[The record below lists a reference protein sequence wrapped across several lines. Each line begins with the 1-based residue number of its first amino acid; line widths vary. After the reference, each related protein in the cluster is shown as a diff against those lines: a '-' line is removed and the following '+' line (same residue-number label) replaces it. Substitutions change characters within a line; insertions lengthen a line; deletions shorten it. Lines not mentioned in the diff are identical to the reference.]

1 MKKELIRA
9 AWFFQVFLLVST
21 LSPGQKKETQSKP
34 AAAGNSLDQATFNAL
49 RFRSVGPAITS
60 GRVADIAVN
69 PANPAE
75 YYVAAASGGVW
86 KTRNAGITYEP
97 VFDNEGSYSIGCVS
111 IDPSNPN
118 VVWVGS
124 GENNNQ
130 RSVAY
135 GDGIYKSEDGGKSWK
150 NMGLKNSEHIGR
162 ITIDPRNPDMVYV
175 AAYGPLWNAGGDRG
189 IYKTTDGGKTWT
201 QVLKISDNTGCNDIL
216 MDPRNSNVLYA
227 AAHQRRRQVYT
238 YISGGPESAV
248 YKSTDAGATWSKLS
262 NGLPTADM
270 GRIGL
275 AISPVNPDYVYAI
288 IESTEKNGGVFRS
301 TDRGASWE
309 KRGDNVTAGNYYQE
323 IFCDPK
329 DVNKVYY
336 VDFWVMQSNDGG
348 KTFAKIGE
356 KFKHVDNHALW
367 IDPDHT
373 DHLLVGCD
381 GGLYE
386 TRDHGAN
393 WEFKDNL
400 PVTQFYKVATDNDF
414 PFYNIY
420 GGTQDNNSLGGPSRT
435 ISANGITNSDWFITN
450 EGDGFESQIDQ
461 EDPNTVYAQSQYGGL
476 VRYNRKTG
484 ETVDIRPI
492 EGANDPAMRWN
503 WDSPLLISSHSHTR
517 LYFGSN
523 ILFRTD
529 DKGNSWKAISGDLSR
544 QLDRNRLPLMG
555 RVWSMDAVAKNQST
569 DFYGNLVS
577 IAENFF
583 DENTLYTGTDDGL
596 IHVTHN
602 GGGSWEKMDRIPG
615 VPDRSYV
622 NQIIASRHHRSTIF
636 VAFNHHRYGDFKPYL
651 LKSTDD
657 GKTWVSISGNLPE
670 RGSVYCMAEDHK
682 DPNLLFAGTEFGVF
696 FTTDGGQQWTRLK
709 GGLPVVAVRDMEIQR
724 REDDLVLG
732 TFGRGFYILE
742 DYSLLRNLKKS
753 DLDKTALL
761 FPVKDAWMFNHAR
774 RWGHPGKAFQ
784 GEAFYSTPNPPIA
797 AVFTYYLKEDI
808 KTIKEK
814 RREAEK
820 EKIKKGEDVFYPSWD
835 SIRLEDNQ
843 PAPYLLLTVS
853 DEAGNSIRRI
863 KTGVKKGLNRVNWN
877 FRYDSPG
884 PVNFNTPD
892 PSNPY
897 DVPEEGHLV
906 MPGKYNV
913 TLSKFEDGRFT
924 ELAGPVSFTAKA
936 LNWQTATA
944 VEQEKLLAFA
954 RKVSSIRRAA
964 AGASE
969 FRNELSEKLKFLRA
983 AAQNTPSVPAEVT
996 GKLYEID
1003 GILTGINNNLNGDAS
1018 LARREKE
1025 TVPSING
1032 RIESLEYSLWNATAT
1047 PTQTS
1052 YQSYQVAAGRLP
1064 GVLKALN
1071 QAASDLEAIENTLEQ
1086 KGAPYTPGRLPV
1098 WTDQ

>member
-1 MKKELIRA
+1 MKKVLIRPA
-9 AWFFQVFLLVST
+9 SYFLAFVLASG
-21 LSPGQKKETQSKP
+21 LSFGQKKETQSKTD
-34 AAAGNSLDQATFNAL
+34 AAGNSFDQAAFNAL
-49 RFRSVGPAITS
+49 KFRSVGPAITS

-69 PANPAE
+69 PVNTAE

-97 VFDNEGSYSIGCVS
+97 LFDNEGSYSIGCVS

-162 ITIDPRNPDMVYV
+162 ITIDPRNSNIVYV

-189 IYKTTDGGKTWT
+189 IYKTTDGGNTWT
-201 QVLKISDNTGCNDIL
+201 QVLKISDHTGCNDIL

-238 YISGGPESAV
+238 YISGGPESAI

-262 NGLPTADM
+262 NGLPAADM

-275 AISPVNPDYVYAI
+275 AVSPVNPDYVYAI

-329 DVNKVYY
+329 DINKVYY

-348 KTFAKIGE
+348 KSFAKIGE

-367 IDPDHT
+367 IDPDNT

-386 TRDHGAN
+386 TRDHGTN

-602 GGGSWEKMDRIPG
+602 GGGSWEKTDRIPG
-615 VPDRSYV
+615 APDRSYV

-696 FTTDGGQQWTRLK
+696 FTTNGGQQWTRLK
-709 GGLPVVAVRDMEIQR
+709 GGLPVVAVRDLEIQR

-753 DLDKTALL
+753 DLDKAAIL
-761 FPVKDAWMFNHAR
+761 FPVKDAWMFNQAR
-774 RWGHPGKAFQ
+774 KWGHPGKAFQ
-784 GEAFYSTPNPPIA
+784 GEAFFSTPNPPVA

-843 PAPYLLLTVS
+843 PSPYLLLTVS

-863 KTGVKKGLNRVNWN
+863 KTGVKKGLNRVSWN

-884 PVNFNTPD
+884 PVNFNAPD

-924 ELAGPVSFTAKA
+924 QLAGPVSFTAKA
-936 LNWQTATA
+936 LNWQSATA
-944 VEQEKLLAFA
+944 GEQEQLMAFA
-954 RKVSSIRRAA
+954 RKVFSIRRAA
-964 AGASE
+964 AGANE
-969 FRNELSEKLKFLRA
+969 FRNELNEKLKFLKV
-983 AAQNTPSVPAEVT
+983 AAQSTPGVPAELT
-996 GKLYEID
+996 AKIYEIENA
-1003 GILTGINNNLNGDAS
+1003 LVGINNNLNGDAS

-1052 YQSYQVAAGRLP
+1052 YQSYRVAADRLP

-1071 QAASDLEAIENTLEQ
+1071 QAASDLENIEKTLEQ

-1098 WTDQ
+1098 WSDQ